1 MHCGNYV
8 FVFEASIT
16 ELQCDAGVE
25 TNSTVDSEPMNSK
38 SPTTF
43 ALKTK

>member
-1 MHCGNYV
+1 MMDYGSMYLCLK
-8 FVFEASIT
+8 SIT

-25 TNSTVDSEPMNSK
+25 TNSTAASEPMNSK

-43 ALKTK
+43 TLKTK